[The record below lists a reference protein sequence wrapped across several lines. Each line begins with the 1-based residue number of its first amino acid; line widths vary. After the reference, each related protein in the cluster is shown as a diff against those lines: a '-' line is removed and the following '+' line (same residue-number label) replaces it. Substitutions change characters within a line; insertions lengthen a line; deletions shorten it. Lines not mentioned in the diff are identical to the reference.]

1 MHLPNLTINTKLIY
15 INAMQAGKSY
25 HYTLHIKEPGI
36 LNAIYSVVQMRSI
49 YKLVLVMILSKDRD
63 ICLLKIRF
71 LKRFIQ
77 MYVKLCQCFLLLCFL
92 YRSYILRFLDTQKL
106 YLID

>member
-49 YKLVLVMILSKDRD
+49 YKLVLVMILSKDRE

-71 LKRFIQ
+71 FKAF
-77 MYVKLCQCFLLLCFL
+77 YTNVCQIMSVFFTALFLVQ
-92 YRSYILRFLDTQKL
+92 ILHFKVPRHTKIVFD
-106 YLID
+106 